1 MKKRFNKLASV
12 LICIT
17 FTIFLLFIKDNVG
30 YIWDFICTVATVLTP
45 IVYGFGIAY
54 VLSFPYL
61 FLHNKVFGRIK
72 KKWFQKF
79 NKPLSLILTY
89 VIVIGLVSYLFAN
102 LIPQLSESISG
113 LFTDFPS
120 IIKSFK
126 ENSAA
131 TIQWLSSFGIDTT
144 PYLDINNTIANH
156 LSEFFNIENFNDLS
170 GVLINASFST
180 VKFFYNWIIGLI
192 ISVYMLASKDF
203 LISQVKRFLTAF
215 LPTKVMPTLYEI
227 VRVTDDKCG
236 KFLVG
241 KVLDSTII
249 ALLCF
254 ICMTLLN
261 LPYALLISV
270 IVGICNIIPFF
281 GPFIGGIPSALLL
294 LIIDPW
300 ACLKFVIMIFILQ
313 QIDGNLIGPKVVGS
327 QVGLAGFWSLFSV
340 IVAGGLFGVEGMILG
355 TPIFAAIYTILG
367 KIVKSRIAAKGDNAT
382 RVLSMHMGNDTKLTN
397 FSSGNKRKKEK
408 EKPENSES
416 DDSKED
422 K

>member
-1 MKKRFNKLASV
+1 MKKRFNKLASI

-17 FTIFLLFIKDNVG
+17 FAIFLLFIKDNVG
-30 YIWDFICTVATVLTP
+30 YIWAFICTVATVITP
-45 IVYGFGIAY
+45 VVYGFGIAY
-54 VLSFPYL
+54 VLSFPFSFFY
-61 FLHNKVFGRIK
+61 NKVFGRIK
-72 KKWFQKF
+72 KSWFQKI

-89 VIVIGLVSYLFAN
+89 VIVLGLVSFLFAN
-102 LIPQLSESISG
+102 IIPQLIDSITG
-113 LFTDFPS
+113 LVEDFPT

-126 ENSAA
+126 DNTSAL
-131 TIQWLSSFGIDTT
+131 IQWIGSFGIDTT
-144 PYLDINNTIANH
+144 AYTDINNTIANH
-156 LSEFFNIENFNDLS
+156 LSEIINIKNFNDLS
-170 GVLINASFST
+170 GMLISASFNT
-180 VKFFYNWIIGLI
+180 VKFLYNWIIGLI
-192 ISVYMLASKDF
+192 FSVYMLASKDF
-203 LISQVKRFLTAF
+203 LIRQVKRFCTAF

-236 KFLVG
+236 KFMVG
-241 KVLDSTII
+241 KVLDSAII

-254 ICMTLLN
+254 ICMTILN

-313 QIDGNLIGPKVVGS
+313 QIDGNLIGPKIVGS

-340 IVAGGLFGVEGMILG
+340 ILAGGLFGVEGMILG

-367 KIVKSRIAAKGDNAT
+367 KVINKRIVNKGENAE
-382 RVLSMHMGNDTKLTN
+382 RVLNMHMSNGANLTN
-397 FSSGNKRKKEK
+397 FSIKHKHKNVKTDDEKTESKDSDKK
-408 EKPENSES
+408 
-416 DDSKED
+416 
-422 K
+422 

>member
-1 MKKRFNKLASV
+1 M
-12 LICIT
+12 
-17 FTIFLLFIKDNVG
+17 
-30 YIWDFICTVATVLTP
+30 
-45 IVYGFGIAY
+45 
-54 VLSFPYL
+54 
-61 FLHNKVFGRIK
+61 
-72 KKWFQKF
+72 
-79 NKPLSLILTY
+79 
-89 VIVIGLVSYLFAN
+89 
-102 LIPQLSESISG
+102 
-113 LFTDFPS
+113 
-120 IIKSFK
+120 
-126 ENSAA
+126 
-131 TIQWLSSFGIDTT
+131 
-144 PYLDINNTIANH
+144 
-156 LSEFFNIENFNDLS
+156 
-170 GVLINASFST
+170 
-180 VKFFYNWIIGLI
+180 
-192 ISVYMLASKDF
+192 
-203 LISQVKRFLTAF
+203 
-215 LPTKVMPTLYEI
+215 
-227 VRVTDDKCG
+227 
-236 KFLVG
+236 
-241 KVLDSTII
+241 DSTII

-281 GPFIGGIPSALLL
+281 GPFIGGISSVLLL

-408 EKPENSES
+408 EKPDNSES

>member
-17 FTIFLLFIKDNVG
+17 FAIFLLFIKDNVG

-61 FLHNKVFGRIK
+61 FLYNKVFGRIK

-113 LFTDFPS
+113 LFKDFPS

-408 EKPENSES
+408 EKPDNSES